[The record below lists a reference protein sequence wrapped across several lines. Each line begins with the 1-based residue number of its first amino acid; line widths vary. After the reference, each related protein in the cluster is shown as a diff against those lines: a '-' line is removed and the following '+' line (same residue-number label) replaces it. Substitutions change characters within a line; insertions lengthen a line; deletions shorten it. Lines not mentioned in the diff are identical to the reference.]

1 MARRI
6 VAGCRWLVDRT
17 AFHVTV
23 MLFIVI
29 SIVLLSVEITMSK
42 ADDLHNWVVD
52 AQDVITGFFVI
63 ELVVRFIAFK
73 RRSRFLREY
82 WLDVLAVV
90 AVFPVF
96 RLFRLARFL
105 RLLRLLRMFRVARTL
120 SSNSRLL
127 NTLLERRITEYFL
140 AGVLLAMTV
149 LTGTLGLVFFENP
162 HDGVDDLHT
171 SFWTTIF
178 SLISTQY
185 ATDYPPTL
193 GGKLVM
199 LFVIFSGLTFFAVLT
214 GTVSAIM
221 IEKLKEGGILNMT
234 DLEDLEGHVIICG
247 WNTGVEIVLAQLQS
261 DPQFRDR
268 DYVVIAERDDL
279 PFVSGVN
286 RARVRLLKEDFTRVE
301 VLRKANVMTAAVAVI
316 VSDVAHGRSRQD
328 ADARTVLASLTI
340 EKLNSSVH
348 TCAELSNSMNE
359 HHLRL
364 GKVNEVIITQDLAGR
379 LLAQAALDSTRSRVI
394 QELLQES
401 SLSRYPVLESLAG
414 KSFREVL
421 GALPGA
427 IPIAVRTA
435 AGDVLL
441 NPEKHVLQA
450 DDVLLCVGVPKL
462 K

>member
-1 MARRI
+1 MGKRV
-6 VAGCRWLVDRT
+6 VAGCRWLVERT
-17 AFHVTV
+17 GFHVAV
-23 MLFIVI
+23 MLLIVL
-29 SIVLLSVEITMSK
+29 SIVLLTFEITMSK
-42 ADDLHNWVVD
+42 EHHLHTWIVE
-52 AQDVITGFFVI
+52 AQDVITAFFVV
-63 ELVVRFIAFK
+63 ELIIRFIAFK

-82 WLDVLAVV
+82 WLDILAVV

-127 NTLLERRITEYFL
+127 NTLLERRVTEYFL
-140 AGVLLAMTV
+140 VLVLLLMTV
-149 LTGTLGLVFFENP
+149 LMGSLGLVFFENP
-162 HDGVDDLHT
+162 HDGLDDLHH

-178 SLISTQY
+178 SLMSTQY
-185 ATDYPPTL
+185 ATEFPPTL
-193 GGKLVM
+193 GGKMVM

-214 GTVSAIM
+214 GTVSALM

-234 DLEDLEGHVIICG
+234 ALEDLEGHVLICG
-247 WNTGVEIVLAQLQS
+247 WNTGVEIVLAQMQQ
-261 DPQFRDR
+261 DPQFREKEF
-268 DYVVIAERDDL
+268 VIIAEREDL
-279 PFVSGVN
+279 PFLSAVN

-316 VSDVAHGRSRQD
+316 VSDTAHGRSRQD

-340 EKLNSSVH
+340 EKLNPQVH

-364 GKVNEVIITQDLAGR
+364 GKINEVVITQDIAGR

-394 QELLQES
+394 QQMLRES
-401 SLSRYPVLESLAG
+401 SLSPQPVGAKLVGQKFSA
-414 KSFREVL
+414 VL
-421 GALPGA
+421 GAFPGA

-435 AGDVLL
+435 AGEVLL
-441 NPEKHVLQA
+441 NPEGHVLA
-450 DDVLLCVGVPKL
+450 EGDVLLCIGVPRSR
-462 K
+462 